1 MTTRRV
7 LTVGFAVTLLVAV
20 ALVGVALRP
29 RPRRARVRAIA
40 RSTLTTA
47 APSTSAPSM
56 SAPSMSAPSTPRAPL
71 PPAAPVSANGTFHDL
86 PDCIPVDSRSTSDV
100 GCELKSDYEAF
111 APDPT
116 KPGIPVYDDT
126 GTTPGPIVGYID
138 DDIGQFVPIAIARD
152 PEALAKLRVCN
163 SELLRGAARDDGC
176 RPVLEAMGTRLAR

>member
-1 MTTRRV
+1 M

-29 RPRRARVRAIA
+29 RPRRTRESESAIA

-47 APSTSAPSM
+47 
-56 SAPSMSAPSTPRAPL
+56 APSMSAPSTPRAPL

-152 PEALAKLRVCN
+152 PDALAKLRVCN